1 MSSLP
6 KVLFILTTF
15 LFLQFGESYSHPSS
29 DEFADLVEDL
39 SPAVVNVFTTQKA
52 EDSPPQQLPFDNIP
66 PQFRDFF
73 KNFPPGFGPG
83 QPQNPDQ
90 KREQPQ
96 ALGSG
101 FVIDPEGY
109 IVTNHHVIAQANEIK
124 VKFQDDSELSAELIG
139 QDKLTDL
146 ALLKVKSKKP
156 LKFVK
161 FADSDKARVG
171 HSVIA
176 IGNPFG
182 LGGTV
187 TSGII
192 SAFNRDINS
201 GPYDSFIQTDA
212 SINKGNSGGPL
223 FNINGDVVGINSA
236 IFSPSGGSVG
246 IGFSIPSNLAKPII
260 EQLRKFGKTQ
270 RGWLGV
276 RIQEVTPEIAESLGL
291 KESDGVLISM
301 VNPGEPAEKAG
312 IKAGDVIIN
321 FNGKKIKN
329 VRDLQRIVAE
339 AAVSS
344 SAKVDVWRDKKIK
357 KFKVKLAER
366 EKFDD
371 QAKIDQKKDSTEK
384 TNQEYEIDQVGLR
397 LKDLTDFLR
406 DQYNIDESVSGSLV
420 TGVKNNSPASNAGLS
435 VGNVISQVSQKK
447 ITSAKQAKQIFDDAV
462 KRNMDSVLVQIYQ
475 NGFPRFIPL
484 KLK

>member
-15 LFLQFGESYSHPSS
+15 LFLQFGEAYSHPSS

-52 EDSPPQQLPFDNIP
+52 EDSPSQQLPFDNIP

-90 KREQPQ
+90 KKEQPQ

-101 FVIDPEGY
+101 FVIDPKGY

-124 VKFQDDSELSAELIG
+124 VKFQDDSELTAELIG

-246 IGFSIPSNLAKPII
+246 IGFSIPSNLAKPVI

-312 IKAGDVIIN
+312 IRAGDVIIN

-344 SAKVDVWRDKKIK
+344 SAKVDIWRDKKIK

-366 EKFDD
+366 EKFED
-371 QAKIDQKKDSTEK
+371 QAKVDQKKDSTEK

-406 DQYNIDESVSGSLV
+406 DQYNIDESVSGSV
-420 TGVKNNSPASNAGLS
+420 ITGVKNNSPASNAGLS

>member
-1 MSSLP
+1 MLFGFQFIYEYASESLIKTIPDYNKSTAIALASWSS
-6 KVLFILTTF
+6 I
-15 LFLQFGESYSHPSS
+15 
-29 DEFADLVEDL
+29 
-39 SPAVVNVFTTQKA
+39 PAVFLST
-52 EDSPPQQLPFDNIP
+52 IW
-66 PQFRDFF
+66 
-73 KNFPPGFGPG
+73 
-83 QPQNPDQ
+83 
-90 KREQPQ
+90 
-96 ALGSG
+96 GS
-101 FVIDPEGY
+101 I
-109 IVTNHHVIAQANEIK
+109 I
-124 VKFQDDSELSAELIG
+124 
-139 QDKLTDL
+139 
-146 ALLKVKSKKP
+146 KVKSKKP
-156 LKFVK
+156 LKFVE

-312 IKAGDVIIN
+312 IRAGDVIIN

-371 QAKIDQKKDSTEK
+371 QAKIDPKKDSTEK
-384 TNQEYEIDQVGLR
+384 TNEEYEIDQVGLR
-397 LKDLTDFLR
+397 LKDITDFIR
-406 DQYNIDESVSGSLV
+406 DQYKIDENISGSV
-420 TGVKNNSPASNAGLS
+420 ITGVKNNSPASNAGLS

-462 KRNMDSVLVQIYQ
+462 KNNMDSVLVQIYQ